1 MKQNRRLVVAISL
14 SLVLIAGSAVVVG
27 AVTGAGL
34 IFGAPGADAG
44 SDATETPTPRPAP
57 AAPPA
62 PASVDTFNR
71 AAHSVDDPASIWVVV
86 NKLRPLNP
94 QDYEPGDL
102 EGYVLAFV
110 ATDDRSVNATVA
122 AEGKERRVWV
132 NAVDD
137 PPYCDFIMP
146 GIAQQGDLIVAI
158 STSGTSPAMARK
170 MREEIEAFL
179 TEDYALMLELAAE
192 VRAELR
198 EKGVLVDSETW
209 NRALDGELRQLLADG
224 KRGEAK
230 ERLLRSLSEPVST
243 T

>member
-1 MKQNRRLVVAISL
+1 MRYYPVFLD
-14 SLVLIAGSAVVVG
+14 IAGKPVVVIG
-27 AVTGAGL
+27 GGNIAHQKVAGL
-34 IFGAPGADAG
+34 LKAGADVTVI
-44 SDATETPTPRPAP
+44 SPQLSSEM
-57 AAPPA
+57 AAL
-62 PASVDTFNR
+62 SNEGGFRHVQR
-71 AAHSVDDPASIWVVV
+71 
-86 NKLRPLNP
+86 
-94 QDYEPGDL
+94 DYEAGDL

-146 GIAQQGDLIVAI
+146 GIAQQGNLIVAI

-170 MREEIEAFL
+170 MREELEAFL

-198 EKGVLVDSETW
+198 EKGIVVDSDIW
-209 NRALDGELRQLLADG
+209 NRALDSELRKMLADG
-224 KRGEAK
+224 KRAEAK
-230 ERLLRSLSEPVST
+230 QRLLGSLSDPVGTS
-243 T
+243 

>member
-1 MKQNRRLVVAISL
+1 MRYYPVFLD
-14 SLVLIAGSAVVVG
+14 IAGKPVIVIGGGNIAHQKVVG
-27 AVTGAGL
+27 LLKVGAEVTVVSPELNAEMSSL
-34 IFGAPGADAG
+34 
-44 SDATETPTPRPAP
+44 
-57 AAPPA
+57 
-62 PASVDTFNR
+62 ASEGQFR
-71 AAHSVDDPASIWVVV
+71 HI
-86 NKLRPLNP
+86 RR
-94 QDYEPGDL
+94 DYAPGDL

-137 PPYCDFIMP
+137 PPNCDFIMP

-158 STSGTSPAMARK
+158 STSGKSPAMARK

-179 TEDYALMLELAAE
+179 TEDYALMLGLAAE

-198 EKGVLVDSETW
+198 VKGVLVDSETW

-230 ERLLRSLSEPVST
+230 QRLLRSLSEPVSAT
-243 T
+243 